1 MYEDPARWGYLFQN
15 YVLLTMMDVHNAKQ
29 VDKNTVLKYLCRLT
43 ENTVVIIYSC
53 IINISEFQL

>member
-29 VDKNTVLKYLCRLT
+29 VNKNITLILL
-43 ENTVVIIYSC
+43 
-53 IINISEFQL
+53 INPKML